1 MTDILA
7 VNAHRYP
14 TQRHVEDD
22 GAPTTTVED
31 DGAPTTTVLAVLVAA
46 PGGCCTCRVGIGTAE
61 WVATYG
67 DKVSFGLACAH
78 FPNKDLKR
86 QKYQS

>member
-7 VNAHRYP
+7 VNAHTYP
-14 TQRHVEDD
+14 TQLKADIEDES
-22 GAPTTTVED
+22 AS
-31 DGAPTTTVLAVLVAA
+31 TTTVLAVLVAA

-78 FPNKDLKR
+78 FPHKDLKR

>member
-7 VNAHRYP
+7 VNAHTYP
-14 TQRHVEDD
+14 TQLEADIEDES
-22 GAPTTTVED
+22 AS
-31 DGAPTTTVLAVLVAA
+31 TTTVLAVLVAA
-46 PGGCCTCRVGIGTAE
+46 PVGRYTCRVGIGNPE
-61 WVATYG
+61 WVAKYG